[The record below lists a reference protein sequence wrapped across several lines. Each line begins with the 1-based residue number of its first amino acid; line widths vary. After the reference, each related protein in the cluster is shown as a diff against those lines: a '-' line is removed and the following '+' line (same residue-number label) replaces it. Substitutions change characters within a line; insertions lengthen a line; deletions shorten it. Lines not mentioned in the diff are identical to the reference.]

1 MVAETVEQHIEEL
14 TAGQRLQAAREE
26 RDIERSEVAR
36 WLKLDEKFIKA
47 IEEGDEDNLP
57 EPVFIAGY
65 IRSYAKLV
73 DLSPDQLVREFTSS
87 HTVASPQIEKLPE
100 SVPGRMGKIAES
112 LPKRFSVAA
121 NSHPANVKWFV
132 MISAAIFV
140 VGVVS
145 WITVFVEDGETEMAA
160 LEGQPVV
167 TTLPSAPTS
176 SPAPLVDE
184 QESTASTSIASGS
197 DSSRAQSVVGSSDAT
212 QSKLPTA
219 SERKINEAQPKR
231 ITVPLPLK
239 KLERSDPGVVA
250 VLGEEELT
258 SLANLPK
265 ENIAVRFTA
274 DSWVDIRDATG
285 KRLIRSLGVAG
296 ATKEVEGVAPF
307 QVLIGYGP
315 GVELTYNGERYDFS
329 KFQGK
334 QEVARFTLNPTDNKP
349 TNSDSN

>member
-14 TAGQRLQAAREE
+14 TAGQRLQAAREAHK
-26 RDIERSEVAR
+26 IERSEVAR

-47 IEEGDEDNLP
+47 IEEDDEEHLP

-73 DLSPDQLVREFTSS
+73 ELSPDQLVQEFTKS
-87 HTVASPQIEKLPE
+87 HGIATPKITKLPE
-100 SVPGRMGKIAES
+100 PVPGRMAKVAES

-145 WITVFVEDGETEMAA
+145 WITIFVGDSEPEMAA
-160 LEGQPVV
+160 IDTNIVATLPMEPAAPLPSPSTETEAESPVV
-167 TTLPSAPTS
+167 QS
-176 SPAPLVDE
+176 SDSGSGFE
-184 QESTASTSIASGS
+184 QTTASTA
-197 DSSRAQSVVGSSDAT
+197 VE
-212 QSKLPTA
+212 SKVDEP
-219 SERKINEAQPKR
+219 QPKR
-231 ITVPLPLK
+231 ITVPLPLR
-239 KLERSDPGVVA
+239 KLERSDPGVVV

-258 SLANLPK
+258 SMSNLPK
-265 ENIAVRFTA
+265 ENIEVRFTA

-296 ATKEVEGVAPF
+296 ATKEVQGVAPF

-315 GVELTYNGERYDFS
+315 GVELTYNGEPYDFS
-329 KFQGK
+329 KHQGK
-334 QEVARFTLNPTDNKP
+334 QEVARFTLNPDNEKQSTGKP
-349 TNSDSN
+349 

>member
-14 TAGQRLQAAREE
+14 TAGQRLQAAREAHN
-26 RDIERSEVAR
+26 IERSEVAR

-47 IEEGDEDNLP
+47 IEEGDEEHLP

-73 DLSPDQLVREFTSS
+73 DVSPDQLVEEFTKS
-87 HTVASPQIEKLPE
+87 HNVASPKITKLPE
-100 SVPGRMGKIAES
+100 PVSGRMGKVAES

-132 MISAAIFV
+132 MISAAFFV

-145 WITVFVEDGETEMAA
+145 WITVFVGKNESEIAA
-160 LEGQPVV
+160 LEEKPII
-167 TTLPSAPTS
+167 TTLPGTPIQTPEASGDQP
-176 SPAPLVDE
+176 D
-184 QESTASTSIASGS
+184 STASVVS
-197 DSSRAQSVVGSSDAT
+197 DVTQSVVSPSDSGSSKSA
-212 QSKLPTA
+212 A
-219 SERKINEAQPKR
+219 SSENKADKPQPKR
-231 ITVPLPLK
+231 ITVPLQLK

-250 VLGEEELT
+250 VMGEEELT
-258 SLANLPK
+258 SLANVPK
-265 ENIAVRFTA
+265 DNIAVRFTA

-296 ATKEVEGVAPF
+296 ATKKVEGVAPF

-315 GVELTYNGERYDFS
+315 GVELTYNGEPFDFS
-329 KFQGK
+329 KYQGK
-334 QEVARFTLNPTDNKP
+334 QEVARFTLNPTDNEQK
-349 TNSDSN
+349 NSDSN